1 MDAFFSFFI
10 LGIPGVLTYL
20 ITKGLGTSTSNQQSN
35 TELVA
40 ITSLLW
46 IPTILVSI
54 LFFNILYF
62 FTDLI
67 LTSFDITYFST
78 FDITYINSI
87 STLKDNIDPFIFI
100 FSFSIIMIISSIAVS
115 IIAPSIYALF
125 IGLINNIRLKKNHA
139 KISPGISVWH
149 KFFIL
154 KNEEQPS
161 EANNEQSLLVQ
172 MYYLDVKTNPIYGSL
187 TFIPADDK
195 QKKQFIMEYEKEWT
209 ELIEELHHIKEDFS
223 VPISRTFFDADSRLV
238 VNEIDRVQLDETIKE
253 VNH

>member
-54 LFFNILYF
+54 LLFNLLYF
-62 FTDLI
+62 FSDLI
-67 LTSFDITYFST
+67 LTATNIAYFSK

-100 FSFSIIMIISSIAVS
+100 FFFSIIMIISSIAVS
-115 IIAPSIYALF
+115 IIAPSIYSIF
-125 IGLINNIRLKKNHA
+125 IHLVNNIRLKKKHA

-154 KNEEQPS
+154 KNDEQPS

-172 MYYLDVKTNPIYGSL
+172 MHYLDDKTNPIYGSL

-195 QKKQFIMEYEKEWT
+195 QKKQFIIAYKNEWT
-209 ELIEELHHIKEDFS
+209 ELIEELHHIKGNFS

-238 VNEIDRVQLDETIKE
+238 VNEIDRIKLDEIIEE
-253 VNH
+253 VNR